1 LTRNTDARANM
12 TATSLGGNMQVKDY
26 GIKKSWDGWRT
37 YAHVSDGTPL
47 GLMPINWANGLFKTK
62 QEAKAYI
69 EKLANE
75 NNWSCR

>member
-1 LTRNTDARANM
+1 LTRNIDARANM
-12 TATSLGGNMQVKDY
+12 TAINLGDNMQVKDY

-37 YAHVSDGTPL
+37 YAHVSDGTPM
-47 GLMPINWANGLFKTK
+47 GLMPVNWANGLFKTK

>member
-1 LTRNTDARANM
+1 MTRNIDARANM